1 MAVMERGHVLS
12 LWRGRAPKAAS
23 QIRDWTQQELAQFFR
38 VEWALGQAGISVESD
53 RGISDEG
60 DPWFAFCRAGDGE
73 VIIHIAREGQV
84 YILAGFLSDR
94 IQRGRDFNE
103 LVERLLAEHPAK
115 TLDKRGESN
124 VIMHPATMLALL
136 VLIAFMN
143 SSETRAATGDGDAAT
158 ARAPAA
164 SAVPLVKPVGAVR
177 PTGTLAAA
185 IEPLTATFELSQAMT
200 ILRVVSLLSSLPA
213 VEHGSSPDAD
223 FHAGFAAGS
232 FRPIKGGSAS
242 AMALPIAKPVLDAHV
257 VAQAGGGAT
266 PSDIGHAS
274 GVEKLLEAVAKL
286 WTYPD
291 AKVSADAGLTADAAA
306 AFFSK
311 AGTADAIT
319 IVAPIQT
326 KEPHKPLAPLP
337 ADLGEKAAP
346 PGSSSSLTIT
356 QTSASSESTAQTVLK
371 LSLPGQ
377 GDVII
382 HAAMLG
388 SSDKLYETVSAL
400 VERAKGISV
409 SSADDMI
416 SLGSLEAPGGSHDAV
431 PGDAHAS
438 PSAGHA
444 DSPGADAS
452 KTAAPDTHKSY
463 TTVIAA
469 GMVKHVA
476 LDNGAQADVERAIAA
491 FKEDVGQYSIA
502 VNGKD
507 VIFYSPDAVIN
518 HSSKVVVEL
527 WQFQDGS
534 SIGLVGLSVDG
545 HLPYSL

>member
-1 MAVMERGHVLS
+1 MAAMERGHVLS
-12 LWRGRAPKAAS
+12 LWRGQAPKAAS

-38 VEWALGQAGISVESD
+38 VEWALGEAGVSVESD

-84 YILAGFLSDR
+84 YVLAGFLSDR

-103 LVERLLAEHPAK
+103 LVGRLLAEHPAK

-136 VLIAFMN
+136 VLIAFLN
-143 SSETRAATGDGDAAT
+143 SSESRAATGDGDAA
-158 ARAPAA
+158 AERAP
-164 SAVPLVKPVGAVR
+164 AVPLVKPVGAVR
-177 PTGTLAAA
+177 PTGTLATA

-223 FHAGFAAGS
+223 SHAGFAAGS
-232 FRPIKGGSAS
+232 FRPVNGGDSSAVHS
-242 AMALPIAKPVLDAHV
+242 SIAKPVLDAPA
-257 VAQAGGGAT
+257 VAQAGVGSAT
-266 PSDIGHAS
+266 TPILDHAS

-291 AKVSADAGLTADAAA
+291 AKVSAEAGLTADAAA
-306 AFFSK
+306 AFFST
-311 AGTADAIT
+311 AGTAEAIT
-319 IVAPIQT
+319 IVSSIQT
-326 KEPHKPLAPLP
+326 KDLHKPLVPLP
-337 ADLGEKAAP
+337 SDLSEKPTIA
-346 PGSSSSLTIT
+346 GSSLSLTIM
-356 QTSASSESTAQTVLK
+356 QTSASSESMAQTLLK
-371 LSLPGQ
+371 LSFPGQ

-400 VERAKGISV
+400 VERAKGSFLP
-409 SSADDMI
+409 SADDTI
-416 SLGSLEAPGGSHDAV
+416 SLGSFEAPGASHDV
-431 PGDAHAS
+431 TPGDAHVAT
-438 PSAGHA
+438 SAGHA
-444 DSPGADAS
+444 GSSEADAS
-452 KTAAPDTHKSY
+452 KTAATATHKSY
-463 TTVIAA
+463 TTVIAD

-476 LDNGAQADVERAIAA
+476 LDDSAQADVERAIAA

-502 VNGKD
+502 MNGKD